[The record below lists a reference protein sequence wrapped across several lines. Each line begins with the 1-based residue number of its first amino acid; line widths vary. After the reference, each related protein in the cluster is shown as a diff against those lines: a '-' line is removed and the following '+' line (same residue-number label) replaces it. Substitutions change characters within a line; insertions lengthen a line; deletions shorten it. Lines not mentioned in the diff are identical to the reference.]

1 MILLLGN
8 NVSFVYG
15 NHKRARAYAY
25 EIIIYISELGCL
37 LQAAEVQYEYVL
49 SDHQPFRVLRGGTSK
64 TCA

>member
-25 EIIIYISELGCL
+25 EIIIAVSELGCL
-37 LQAAEVQYEYVL
+37 LH
-49 SDHQPFRVLRGGTSK
+49 SRGSI
-64 TCA
+64 